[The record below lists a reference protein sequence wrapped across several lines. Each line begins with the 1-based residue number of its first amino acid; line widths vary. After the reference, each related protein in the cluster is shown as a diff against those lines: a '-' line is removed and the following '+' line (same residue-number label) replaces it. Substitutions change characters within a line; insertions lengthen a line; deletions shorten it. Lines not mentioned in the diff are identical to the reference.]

1 MTERVFNFHAGPG
14 ALPAEVL
21 QQAAAEMMNYRDT
34 GMGVVELSHRSDAYQ
49 RLHQDAR
56 ERLRKLLAIPAT
68 HDVLF
73 LQGGAGH
80 QFVMIPA
87 NFAKG
92 GRLGYA
98 DTGIWANNAMQQ
110 ASLYGATYKVTDA
123 SAGGY
128 RTIPMDFHVKEDTSY
143 VHITSNNTIYGTAY
157 RDFPKLDVPLVADM
171 SSDLLSRPFDV
182 GQFGLI
188 YAGAQ
193 KNIGIAGVTIVIID
207 RDWMAKGNERLPKI
221 LQYRTHAEADSIFNT
236 PPTYAIYV
244 LGLALQWVEAQGGV
258 AEMDRRA
265 QAKSERIYE
274 VLDRYPE
281 VYRPHAERACR
292 SRMNAVF
299 TLCDE
304 AQTEGFVRAAA
315 AAGFVGIQGHRRV
328 GGLRISLYNAVPREG
343 VEKLADWMDDYAQ
356 RHR

>member
-1 MTERVFNFHAGPG
+1 M
-14 ALPAEVL
+14 
-21 QQAAAEMMNYRDT
+21 
-34 GMGVVELSHRSDAYQ
+34 
-49 RLHQDAR
+49 
-56 ERLRKLLAIPAT
+56 
-68 HDVLF
+68 
-73 LQGGAGH
+73 
-80 QFVMIPA
+80 
-87 NFAKG
+87 
-92 GRLGYA
+92 
-98 DTGIWANNAMQQ
+98 
-110 ASLYGATYKVTDA
+110 
-123 SAGGY
+123 
-128 RTIPMDFHVKEDTSY
+128 KEDTSY

-157 RDFPKLDVPLVADM
+157 RVFPQLGVPLVADM
-171 SSDLLSRPFDV
+171 SSDLLSRPLDV

-281 VYRPHAERACR
+281 VYRPHAERAYR

-304 AQTEGFVRAAA
+304 AQTEDFVRAAA
-315 AAGFVGIQGHRRV
+315 AAGFVGIQGHRRI

-343 VEKLADWMDDYAQ
+343 VEKLADWMEDYAQ